1 MRAPER
7 LTDAR
12 ILVVDDEE
20 QNVRL
25 LERTLA
31 RAGFTE
37 FRSTTDP
44 RRAPALYA
52 EYRPDLVLLDL
63 HMPDRDGFGV
73 LEDLAGARADDE
85 YVPVLVLTADPSA
98 EVKLRALAM
107 GAKDFLAKPFD
118 AHEVVARIRNL
129 LETRALYRA
138 LAAQNASLEQRVR
151 ERTRELEE
159 AQLEVLERL
168 AAAVECRDDDTGQH
182 THRVGELA
190 AWLATALAL
199 PADQVELIRRAAPL
213 HDVGKVGIPDAILRK
228 PGRLTPR
235 ERQVIQTHATIGAR
249 ILAGG
254 RSDLVRI
261 AERIARSHHERW
273 DGAGY
278 PDGLV
283 GEQIPLEAR
292 IVAVADV
299 VDALTCARPYRPAWA
314 LDAVR
319 DLLRDGRGTH
329 FDPAVVDA
337 LLGDALL
344 GGAVASHLPGKV
356 ERPRRT
362 PVARGRARGKPAPR
376 RLLPTG

>member
-1 MRAPER
+1 
-7 LTDAR
+7 
-12 ILVVDDEE
+12 
-20 QNVRL
+20 
-25 LERTLA
+25 
-31 RAGFTE
+31 
-37 FRSTTDP
+37 
-44 RRAPALYA
+44 
-52 EYRPDLVLLDL
+52 
-63 HMPDRDGFGV
+63 
-73 LEDLAGARADDE
+73 
-85 YVPVLVLTADPSA
+85 
-98 EVKLRALAM
+98 
-107 GAKDFLAKPFD
+107 
-118 AHEVVARIRNL
+118 
-129 LETRALYRA
+129 
-138 LAAQNASLEQRVR
+138 
-151 ERTRELEE
+151 
-159 AQLEVLERL
+159 
-168 AAAVECRDDDTGQH
+168 
-182 THRVGELA
+182 
-190 AWLATALAL
+190 
-199 PADQVELIRRAAPL
+199 
-213 HDVGKVGIPDAILRK
+213 
-228 PGRLTPR
+228 
-235 ERQVIQTHATIGAR
+235 VIQTHATIGAR